1 MEELEIQSV
10 GSKPEGENENL
21 QNSANSDDT
30 APAEENLETVNE
42 DDKESV
48 DYARVAAEDIAALK
62 AEFPELSDV
71 SDICELNNPLRYAA
85 LRDLGLSPAEA
96 YLATA
101 KRAPRRDNRS
111 HLSAIRTVSYAPQGS
126 MTESEMAMARELF
139 SDISDGEIRKLY
151 KKVNK

>member
-1 MEELEIQSV
+1 MQELEKQNTDV
-10 GSKPEGENENL
+10 EDVNEDLHNEPE
-21 QNSANSDDT
+21 SSDT
-30 APAEENLETVNE
+30 APALDAPEEPEAASE
-42 DDKESV
+42 RAI
-48 DYARVAAEDIAALK
+48 DYAQLAREDIATLK
-62 AEFPELSDV
+62 SEFPELSEIE
-71 SDICELNNPLRYAA
+71 DICELNNPLRYAA

-101 KRAPRRDNRS
+101 KRAPKRDNRA

-139 SDISDGEIRKLY
+139 SDISDAEIRKLY